1 MWCEAQGVQDLA
13 FKSSEMMLR
22 VRSRYPESGGKLDS
36 TSPENEEKMK
46 EKRHSVSCEASSRES
61 GFVETGNGIW
71 KNHMC
76 FFFKLN
82 IYSNTLE
89 LNCVQSYA
97 PSHHIQLNTCHVI
110 IWPTPFSLLTK
121 QLDPNWTL
129 AASASDVGSQISNRS
144 CHLRL
149 CSWTRRSFS
158 IRSNIWVMCSSNSS
172 DLAGRWWTLQVGFY
186 LRTWKSD
193 NPSWLI
199 MTVPNIPI
207 KPCNLVQ

>member
-82 IYSNTLE
+82 IYSNTLD

-97 PSHHIQLNTCHVI
+97 PSHHIQLTTCHVI
-110 IWPTPFSLLTK
+110 IWPTPACWPIFVVN
-121 QLDPNWTL
+121 Q
-129 AASASDVGSQISNRS
+129 AAGSQLNSG
-144 CHLRL
+144 
-149 CSWTRRSFS
+149 SFGWLPNLPS
-158 IRSNIWVMCSSNSS
+158 FMP
-172 DLAGRWWTLQVGFY
+172 LATLFMDQA
-186 LRTWKSD
+186 
-193 NPSWLI
+193 
-199 MTVPNIPI
+199 
-207 KPCNLVQ
+207 